1 MSYYWFNRQESLQK
15 GKDRYH
21 NYGGK
26 EKPAEYYLEIRGRG
40 EAGVGLKGNAKNKF
54 RKLSEEKIEIIK
66 EVIMI

>member
-26 EKPAEYYLEIRGRG
+26 EKPAEYYLENRGMG
-40 EAGVGLKGNAKNKF
+40 EAGGGG
-54 RKLSEEKIEIIK
+54 EEGEGKY
-66 EVIMI
+66 

>member
-26 EKPAEYYLEIRGRG
+26 EKPAEYYLENRGMG
-40 EAGVGLKGNAKNKF
+40 EAGGGGGGGWREILKIS
-54 RKLSEEKIEIIK
+54 LEDCQEKK
-66 EVIMI
+66 